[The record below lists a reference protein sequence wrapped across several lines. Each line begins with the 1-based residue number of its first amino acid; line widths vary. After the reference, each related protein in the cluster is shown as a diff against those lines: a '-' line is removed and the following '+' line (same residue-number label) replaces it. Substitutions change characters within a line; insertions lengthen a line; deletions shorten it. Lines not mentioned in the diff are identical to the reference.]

1 MIMKNIRI
9 NFVDFWS
16 DFVKTDN
23 YFYNILKKYYRVE
36 ISDHPDYVFC
46 SYFSQKHFKYF
57 NCVKILYLGENVIPD
72 FNLYDYALGFHNINF
87 EDRYLRLPH
96 YALYDKDIGPAL
108 KKHTHSDEYYLSK
121 KKFCNRVVSNPD
133 ASGERE
139 AMFNALNAFMKVD
152 SGGRYGNN
160 VGGPVKDKLA
170 FERDYRFTLAY
181 ENSSTPGYVTEKI
194 LQAFAGDTV
203 PIYWGDPGI
212 ESEFNPASFI
222 NCMKYGSI
230 KEAVEAVKE
239 VWEDDSK
246 YLAMMKAPMVLP
258 GSIGDACLKEDYAD
272 AFLRN
277 IFDQDLNVAK
287 RRNMVYSGKIYQ
299 EKLYSASK
307 ARAAMD
313 VVARPVH
320 LIKKIGKQKSKKK

>member
-1 MIMKNIRI
+1 MKKIKI
-9 NFVDFWS
+9 DFVDFWS
-16 DFVKTDN
+16 DLDKTDN

-46 SYFSQKHFKYF
+46 SFFSQKHFRYR
-57 NCVKILYLGENVIPD
+57 NCVKILYMGENLIPD
-72 FNLYDYALGFHNINF
+72 FNLYDYALGFHNISF

-96 YALYDKDIGPAL
+96 YALYDKDIAPAL
-108 KKHTHSDEYYLSK
+108 NKHTHSDEYYLAK

-139 AMFNALNAFMKVD
+139 AMFNALNAFKQVD

-160 VGGPVKDKLA
+160 IGGPVKDKIA
-170 FERDYRFTLAY
+170 FEKDYRFTLAY

-194 LQAFAGDTV
+194 LQAFAGETV

-212 ESEFNPASFI
+212 EAEFNPAAFI
-222 NCMKYGSI
+222 NCMKY
-230 KEAVEAVKE
+230 KTVEEAVEAVRA
-239 VWEDDSK
+239 VWEDDER

-258 GSIGDACLKEDYAD
+258 GSIGDECLKPDYAD

-277 IFDQDLNVAK
+277 IFDQDLKKAK
-287 RRNMVYSGKIYQ
+287 RRNMVYTGKIYQ
-299 EKLYSASK
+299 ERLYG
-307 ARAAMD
+307 AMKVKGALD
-313 VVARPVH
+313 VVNRPMH
-320 LIKKIGKQKSKKK
+320 MLKKIKKQRLG

>member
-1 MIMKNIRI
+1 MKRI
-9 NFVDFWS
+9 KIDFVDFWP

-46 SYFSQKHFKYF
+46 SYFSQKHFKYL
-57 NCVKILYLGENVIPD
+57 NCVKILYLGENVVPD
-72 FNLYDYALGFHNINF
+72 FNLYDYALGFHDIKF

-96 YALYDKDIGPAL
+96 YALYDKDIEPAL
-108 KKHTHSDEYYLSK
+108 KKHTHSDEYYLAR

-170 FERDYRFTLAY
+170 FERNYRFTLAY

-194 LQAFAGDTV
+194 LQAYAGETV

-212 ESEFNPASFI
+212 ENEFNPASFI
-222 NCMKYGSI
+222 NCMKYGSVA
-230 KEAVEAVKE
+230 EAVEAVKA
-239 VWEDDSK
+239 VWEDDEK

-258 GSIGDACLKEDYAD
+258 GSIGDRCLKEDYAD

-277 IFDQDLNVAK
+277 IFDQDLKSAK
-287 RRNMVYSGKIYQ
+287 RRNMVYVGKLYQ
-299 EKLYSASK
+299 ERLYVASK
-307 ARAAMD
+307 MNAAMD
-313 VVARPVH
+313 VVNRPMH
-320 LIKKIGKQKSKKK
+320 MLKKISKQKKKKK